1 MMSDQPLPPAAEPE
15 IRALLQQRRKIEAIK
30 LLRQH
35 TGLGL
40 KEAKDRID
48 LFEREIRPPGSQP
61 TGPTGSGGLV
71 VGVVVV
77 MLAIVA
83 WWWLTR

>member
-1 MMSDQPLPPAAEPE
+1 MIDQPLPPAAEPE
-15 IRALLQQRRKIEAIK
+15 IRALLEQRRKIEAIK

-48 LFEREIRPPGSQP
+48 AFERETMPPEARA
-61 TGPTGSGGLV
+61 TGPSGSGGLIAGAV
-71 VGVVVV
+71 ICI
-77 MLAIVA
+77 LAILA

>member
-1 MMSDQPLPPAAEPE
+1 VIDPLLPPEVEPE
-15 IRALLQQRRKIEAIK
+15 IRALLDQRRKIDAIK
-30 LLRQH
+30 LMRQH

-48 LFEREIRPPGSQP
+48 AFERAHLPPGARP
-61 TGPTGSGGLV
+61 TGPSGSGGLIAGALV
-71 VGVVVV
+71 VI
-77 MLAIVA
+77 LAILA

>member
-1 MMSDQPLPPAAEPE
+1 MIGQPLPPEAETE
-15 IRALLQQRRKIEAIK
+15 IRTLLQQRRKIDAIK
-30 LLRQH
+30 LLREH

-48 LFEREIRPPGSQP
+48 ALDRELRPPEARA
-61 TGPTGSGGLV
+61 TGPSGSGGLIAGAAV
-71 VGVVVV
+71 CI
-77 MLAIVA
+77 LAILA

>member
-1 MMSDQPLPPAAEPE
+1 VIEPSLPPDVEPE
-15 IRALLQQRRKIEAIK
+15 IRALLDQRRKIDAIK
-30 LLRQH
+30 LMRQH

-48 LFEREIRPPGSQP
+48 AYERAHLPAEARA
-61 TGPTGSGGLV
+61 TGPSGSGGLIA
-71 VGVVVV
+71 GGLVVVLV
-77 MLAIVA
+77 IVA

>member
-1 MMSDQPLPPAAEPE
+1 MIDPPLPPSAETE
-15 IRALLQQRRKIEAIK
+15 IRALLQQRRKIDAIK
-30 LLRQH
+30 LLREH

-48 LFEREIRPPGSQP
+48 ALDRELRPREARP
-61 TGPTGSGGLV
+61 TGPSGSGGLV
-71 VGVVVV
+71 VGAAVCI
-77 MLAIVA
+77 LAILA